1 MSTGW
6 NESEHEW
13 WRKAVF
19 YHIYPRSFHDS
30 NGDGIGDLQGII
42 DRLDYLNDGTERSLG
57 VDAIWLTPT
66 YPSPMKDFGYDVSD
80 YCNVHPDFGDLETLD
95 RLIAA
100 CHERGIRL
108 LLDYVPNHCSDRHP
122 WFQDALRS
130 RDATHRDWF
139 YWRDPKPDG
148 YLPNNWISVFGGPA
162 WTFHDATGQ
171 YYLHSFLPEQPDLN
185 WRNPKVVAAMHDV
198 LRFWLARGVDGFR
211 IDVMGMVLKHPD
223 LRDNPPN
230 PDYEIGMP
238 EYTRLRADNSLNYP
252 DVYSAVAG
260 IRRVLDEYSEAV
272 AVGEVFGP
280 PSILAKYYGTLDSP
294 GLQLNFNFQL
304 IGPDSKPLPWD
315 AERIGEI
322 VRAFDELPAHAQPC
336 YALNN
341 HDRPRIVSR
350 LNSDGF
356 GGERARAACL
366 LLLGL
371 RSTPFIYYGEEIGMV
386 EVSIPEDQL
395 QDPARFHH
403 RGRDPARTPMQWD
416 ANPGRGFTS
425 GTPWLPFGPEGI
437 NVAAQSEDPGSML
450 SLYRRAIWTRKAEAA
465 LHSGDFRALPSDT
478 GTFVFERRYPAASS
492 VICALNTD
500 LEEREVQLPDG
511 GWSLLLSSHDGA
523 AVQGGASLVLPPL
536 AAAWVRQERQEG
548 RGV

>member
-6 NESEHEW
+6 NENEHEW

-19 YHIYPRSFHDS
+19 YHIYPRSFQDS

-66 YPSPMKDFGYDVSD
+66 YPSPMKDFGYDVCD
-80 YCNVHPDFGDLETLD
+80 YCDVHPDFGDLETLD

-260 IRRVLDEYSEAV
+260 IRRVLDAFPGAI

-294 GLQLNFNFQL
+294 GLHLNFNFQL
-304 IGPDSKPLPWD
+304 IGPDSKPLP
-315 AERIGEI
+315 
-322 VRAFDELPAHAQPC
+322 
-336 YALNN
+336 
-341 HDRPRIVSR
+341 
-350 LNSDGF
+350 
-356 GGERARAACL
+356 
-366 LLLGL
+366 
-371 RSTPFIYYGEEIGMV
+371 
-386 EVSIPEDQL
+386 
-395 QDPARFHH
+395 
-403 RGRDPARTPMQWD
+403 
-416 ANPGRGFTS
+416 
-425 GTPWLPFGPEGI
+425 
-437 NVAAQSEDPGSML
+437 
-450 SLYRRAIWTRKAEAA
+450 
-465 LHSGDFRALPSDT
+465 
-478 GTFVFERRYPAASS
+478 
-492 VICALNTD
+492 
-500 LEEREVQLPDG
+500 
-511 GWSLLLSSHDGA
+511 
-523 AVQGGASLVLPPL
+523 
-536 AAAWVRQERQEG
+536 
-548 RGV
+548 